1 LVAGAIGVGMVERAK
16 NMYEAGCNVI
26 VLDSAHGHSK

>member
-1 LVAGAIGVGMVERAK
+1 MVERAK
-16 NMYEAGCNVI
+16 NMQEAGCDVI

>member
-1 LVAGAIGVGMVERAK
+1 MVERAK
-16 NMYEAGCNVI
+16 NMYEAGCDVI